1 MSLGLAHVLSRD
13 LTWPVARVPVAT
25 GQLQPGAAFRPAL
38 GPSSSTVLDGLIV
51 KLLTLSG
58 KDGPRA
64 GSFGSDLQGALKTM
78 EAS

>member
-1 MSLGLAHVLSRD
+1 MS
-13 LTWPVARVPVAT
+13 
-25 GQLQPGAAFRPAL
+25 PAL

-64 GSFGSDLQGALKTM
+64 GSLGSDLQGALKTM